1 MLREP
6 LLFCMQEPGLVGH
19 ETAVG
24 LHGDLCLALLQFQGT
39 DGDAGDGALL
49 VDLVTE
55 LTGDIEVIEVEGQC
69 EGLLQGIQEC
79 GLEGFDWFAM
89 LRGWSMARE

>member
-1 MLREP
+1 MKHETLKKR
-6 LLFCMQEPGLVGH
+6 LLKRNASGAVIVLSERTGLVGH

-55 LTGDIEVIEVEGQC
+55 LRVTSKSSRSRVSV
-69 EGLLQGIQEC
+69 
-79 GLEGFDWFAM
+79 
-89 LRGWSMARE
+89 RGSFRAFRPATYHWSP